1 MKVYLDTNI
10 LIDFICKRDPFYGGA
25 KCLFA
30 LGSIGQISIVLSS
43 LSVVN
48 AIYVGTKY
56 ELSVVK
62 RRIKSILSVVSV
74 CDLTAKVVT
83 KALDEE
89 WKDYEDSVQ
98 NLSAVEVFADC
109 IVTRNKK
116 DFQNSSIPVYTV
128 EEFMSLF

>member
-1 MKVYLDTNI
+1 M
-10 LIDFICKRDPFYGGA
+10 
-25 KCLFA
+25 
-30 LGSIGQISIVLSS
+30 SS

-48 AIYVGTKY
+48 AIYVGKKY

-62 RRIKSILSVVSV
+62 RRIKSILSFVSV